1 MVYCIIFALWNNM
14 WTPRFEISMW
24 RYIIMEKQIFLWIP
38 VNHDLHIINYSDFL
52 PGYSC
57 QTINTCWLD
66 WRCSAHWL
74 WVVFWWYYPNTQ
86 SEVKNELTT
95 VISETAIGYFT
106 FSMVSDSKVYGANM
120 GPTWGRQ
127 DPGGPHVGPMN
138 FAIWSYLLSRCAQWG
153 FANYPGAL
161 HWRAI
166 IHL

>member
-1 MVYCIIFALWNNM
+1 MYCIIFALWNNM

-52 PGYSC
+52 PEDSC

-86 SEVKNELTT
+86 SEVKNERQLSQRQQLD
-95 VISETAIGYFT
+95 ISLFRWSQIARF
-106 FSMVSDSKVYGANM
+106 M
-120 GPTWGRQ
+120 GPTW
-127 DPGGPHVGPMN
+127 DPPGADRTQVGPML
-138 FAIWSYLLSRCAQWG
+138 APWILLSEVISCQDARNGVSQTTPVLYIG
-153 FANYPGAL
+153 VQ
-161 HWRAI
+161 
-166 IHL
+166 